1 MKKWERIVDRLITDA
16 IGDGDVSQ
24 LSGAGKRLP
33 TKDEGHT
40 PREWRAAFKMMDDHN
55 VMPEWIAAGARLDQ
69 AEAALRMQINSRA
82 QQHRR
87 KVARAET
94 TSQGATA
101 VESDWIRYRGR
112 FLERVESY
120 NREALVYNLS
130 LPRGIPHRQILRGE
144 ALIEQALQRD
154 S

>member
-1 MKKWERIVDRLITDA
+1 
-16 IGDGDVSQ
+16 
-24 LSGAGKRLP
+24 
-33 TKDEGHT
+33 
-40 PREWRAAFKMMDDHN
+40 MMDDHN